1 MAGPDRDKA
10 FDFTAYSQ
18 GSVKAALDALF
29 HGKCAYCESFYAKT
43 QPVDVEHYRPKGKV
57 EGEGAHPGYWWL
69 AMVWTN
75 LLPSCIDCNRRRGQR
90 APDADSPSMVRLQ
103 ENGDFDRSV
112 PLSSGK
118 EAAFP
123 LAAGSFRAAGEDDDC
138 DQEQRLLLDPTRD
151 DPDLHLAFHIDRA
164 NLIGLIYP
172 RPLAP
177 GVAPVLPNP
186 AHDVI
191 QLENQAVAA
200 GISAPGAVSIQ
211 VYGLNRLA
219 LVQART
225 RVLRDLEFLVDLAL
239 GLEEVLAEIA
249 DRIAAQTAARAAA
262 STRRRPEIGRELAFL
277 DPRRSPPPPPPR
289 PHPRAPP
296 RQDQRKGPLHRDGE
310 GLGQGV
316 PGGQL
321 ANSSPVRG
329 GEERSLSG
337 GQAST
342 GGPTPGGPA
351 KPVEG
356 LAQPVLTVLNSSPSF
371 ARGRGTVGRTVEGLF
386 R

>member
-1 MAGPDRDKA
+1 MIRVDRAAVTAPADLDKRRRPPDNSNELERVRAHMAGPDRDKA

-43 QPVDVEHYRPKGKV
+43 QPVDVEHYRPKGMV

-112 PLSSGK
+112 SLSSGK

-239 GLEEVLAEIA
+239 GLEEVLADIA

-262 STRRRPEIGRELAFL
+262 SARRRTEIGRELAFL
-277 DPRRSPPPPPPR
+277 TRVEARLRR
-289 PHPRAPP
+289 
-296 RQDQRKGPLHRDGE
+296 HRDLTRE
-310 GLGQGV
+310 HLRDKTSEKSPYTAMARAWV
-316 PGGQL
+316 KAYL
-321 ANSSPVRG
+321 ADN
-329 GEERSLSG
+329 
-337 GQAST
+337 
-342 GGPTPGGPA
+342 
-351 KPVEG
+351 
-356 LAQPVLTVLNSSPSF
+356 
-371 ARGRGTVGRTVEGLF
+371 
-386 R
+386 